1 MPAQSG
7 PRPSTLG
14 PVSER
19 PAIIAIEEDADGDDV
34 RVTITLDW
42 GERHHYGTAMG
53 RADPPHRP
61 RLAAEA
67 ALQAVEQ
74 IGGDRVHLELM
85 AVATADLGTAR
96 VALAQV
102 RLGDDGEVL
111 VGTAL
116 LAGANPSL
124 AAVRAVMAAVNRRL
138 GLIL

>member
-1 MPAQSG
+1 MNP
-7 PRPSTLG
+7 
-14 PVSER
+14 R
-19 PAIIAIEEDADGDDV
+19 PAIVAIEEDADGDDV

-42 GERHHYGTAMG
+42 HNARHYGSGVGA
-53 RADPPHRP
+53 ADPPHRP

-74 IGGDRVHLELM
+74 MSGDRLRTELM
-85 AVATADLGTAR
+85 AVATADLGDAR

-116 LAGANPSL
+116 LAGADPSL
-124 AAVRAVMAAVNRRL
+124 AAVRAVMAALNRRL
-138 GLIL
+138 GRLL

>member
-1 MPAQSG
+1 M
-7 PRPSTLG
+7 
-14 PVSER
+14 SER
-19 PAIIAIEEDADGDDV
+19 PAIVAIEEDADGDDV

-42 GERHHYGTAMG
+42 QEQRHYGTAVG

-67 ALQAVEQ
+67 ALQAVEH
-74 IGGDRVHLELM
+74 IGGDRIQTELM
-85 AVATADLGTAR
+85 AVATVDIGEAR

-116 LAGANPSL
+116 LADAGPSL
-124 AAVRAVMAAVNRRL
+124 AAVRAVMAALNRRL
-138 GLIL
+138 GRVL